1 MAGAYTSKQ
10 LRPATP
16 AGDEMLAKMRRSYH
30 PDRGGDVAVVLKPYY
45 LLSTYVTGTTHGT
58 PHEYDTHVPLLVYG
72 PGVAG
77 GKRAEKVTP
86 QHACPV
92 VARFLGVAPP
102 KTCEYSLPA
111 TLAKP

>member
-1 MAGAYTSKQ
+1 M
-10 LRPATP
+10 
-16 AGDEMLAKMRRSYH
+16 
-30 PDRGGDVAVVLKPYY
+30 
-45 LLSTYVTGTTHGT
+45 
-58 PHEYDTHVPLLVYG
+58 PLLVYG

-77 GKRAEKVTP
+77 GKRTEKVTP

-92 VARFLGVAPP
+92 VAHFLGVTPP